1 MDVYSNYYIKSKNEA
16 NKIVTFTDQNPTGVT
31 LTIKD
36 QNIDGMQLSFSLP
49 RMEMIEALE
58 YVLQKIKARDVPLL

>member
-1 MDVYSNYYIKSKNEA
+1 MDAYSNYYIKSKNEP

-31 LTIKD
+31 LTLKD
-36 QNIDGMQLSFSLP
+36 QNDEGYELSFSLP

-58 YVLQKIKARDVPLL
+58 YVLQKIKARDVS

>member
-1 MDVYSNYYIKSKNEA
+1 MDTYSNYYIKSKNEP

-31 LTIKD
+31 ITLKD
-36 QNIDGMQLSFSLP
+36 QNEGSNQISFSLP

-58 YVLQKIKARDVPLL
+58 YVLQKIKARPLP

>member
-1 MDVYSNYYIKSKNEA
+1 MDAYSNYYIKSKNEL

-31 LTIKD
+31 LTLKD
-36 QNIDGMQLSFSLP
+36 QNDGGGQLSFSLP

-58 YVLQKIKARDVPLL
+58 YVLQKIKARDAS

>member
-1 MDVYSNYYIKSKNEA
+1 MDAYSNYYIKSKNEP

-31 LTIKD
+31 LTLKD
-36 QNIDGMQLSFSLP
+36 QNDEGGQLSFSLP

-58 YVLQKIKARDVPLL
+58 YVLQKIKARDVS

>member
-1 MDVYSNYYIKSKNEA
+1 MDAYSNYYIKSKNEP

-31 LTIKD
+31 LTLKD
-36 QNIDGMQLSFSLP
+36 QNDEGGHLSFSLP

-58 YVLQKIKARDVPLL
+58 YVLQKIKARDVS

>member
-1 MDVYSNYYIKSKNEA
+1 MDAYSNYYIKSKNEP

-31 LTIKD
+31 LTLKD
-36 QNIDGMQLSFSLP
+36 QNDEGGELSFSLP

-58 YVLQKIKARDVPLL
+58 YVLQKIKARDVS

>member
-1 MDVYSNYYIKSKNEA
+1 MDAYSNYCIRSKNEP

-31 LTIKD
+31 LTLKY
-36 QNIDGMQLSFSLP
+36 QNDEGSQISFSLP

-58 YVLQKIKARDVPLL
+58 YVLLKIKARELP

>member
-1 MDVYSNYYIKSKNEA
+1 METFSNYYIKSKTEA
-16 NKIVTFTDQNPTGVT
+16 NKIVIFSDQNPTGVT

-36 QNIDGMQLSFSLP
+36 QNDENQISFSLP

-58 YVLQKIKARDVPLL
+58 YVLQKIKARDVS